1 MLSNMIMERRLR
13 FFGHIGHSAPDED
26 NRYAVTAAIQKP
38 PSDWK
43 RPPGRPNHLSSY
55 HVVSITAISISTI
68 KTSNTCMINFIKIAL
83 SRHHSQVICWNAYI
97 GRTVL
102 KHTFNFCRVPCL
114 SKVHWAKL
122 WSRPRDWNRSQPSTN
137 WTTSLNVQ
145 SITNDLRGWGKNQIL
160 FVWKIQLQQLT
171 HPGRLFAAC
180 APNAATTILPHTYQL
195 ILNTVP

>member
-1 MLSNMIMERRLR
+1 MIMERRLR

-26 NRYAVTAAIQKP
+26 NRYAVTAAIHKP

-43 RPPGRPNHLSSY
+43 RTPGRPNHLSSY

-102 KHTFNFCRVPCL
+102 KHRFNFCRVPCL

-137 WTTSLNVQ
+137 WTTSPQCAVHNQWLTWVRQKSNL
-145 SITNDLRGWGKNQIL
+145 ICLKNS
-160 FVWKIQLQQLT
+160 
-171 HPGRLFAAC
+171 A
-180 APNAATTILPHTYQL
+180 AATHSPGKTLRCLCP
-195 ILNTVP
+195 